1 MQPNISKGHPHVT
14 DSALADHAGNDRS
27 SRRALLGAVVGGAA
41 IALAGGRSVAATA
54 DAPGLSDDDLAI
66 AGSAIALEL
75 AARDLYDSAIAA
87 GADGDVW
94 TAMREHHE
102 AYAQRLA
109 GITGISATESDQA
122 AFDELGD
129 GFATSDPA
137 AAAFELEN
145 IVAATHLELIG
156 LVDDVDIA
164 SAMASFVAIE
174 SRHATVLASLSGR
187 ADDFDALFVNPA
199 TVVDTDA

>member
-1 MQPNISKGHPHVT
+1 MT

-54 DAPGLSDDDLAI
+54 DSAGLSADDLSI
-66 AGSAIALEL
+66 AGSGISMEL

-87 GADGDVW
+87 DPDAEVW
-94 TAMREHHE
+94 TAMREQHE

-109 GITGISATESDQA
+109 GIAGISVTERGQA
-122 AFDELGD
+122 AFEGLGD

-137 AAAFELEN
+137 EAALELEN
-145 IVAATHLELIG
+145 VLVATHLELMG
-156 LVDDVDIA
+156 QVDDVDLA
-164 SAMASFVAIE
+164 SAMASFVAME
-174 SRHATVLASLSGR
+174 SRHATVLATISGR
-187 ADDFDALFVNPA
+187 GDDFDTLFLNPA
-199 TVVDTDA
+199 TALETGA